1 MDIPNESAGAVLDL
15 TLLRTFL
22 EVVDCGGFALAA
34 DALSL
39 TPSAVSGHIKRLEV
53 LAGATLLD
61 RTTRSFE
68 VTPAGETLYAY
79 ARNIVDL
86 EREARARLS
95 GTRLKGRCLL
105 YTSPSPRD

>member
-1 MDIPNESAGAVLDL
+1 MDTLAEPTGAVLDL

-22 EVVDCGGFALAA
+22 EVVDNGGFALAA
-34 DALSL
+34 DALAL
-39 TPSAVSGHIKRLEV
+39 TPSAVSGHIKRLEMVAGSV
-53 LAGATLLD
+53 LLE

-68 VTPAGETLYAY
+68 LTAAGETLYAY

-95 GTRLKGRCLL
+95 LSLIHI
-105 YTSPSPRD
+105 